1 MRKVKLDIIQ
11 PQTKKVIIAKVTFV
25 NNYERD
31 YYVDVQQ
38 DKILEFTEPQ
48 EVTTEE
54 YDSLSYYIRNQ
65 NRYANPRYAMIE
77 KVDVKSPE
85 VINMFEEIKEKAK
98 KAKEAELAKA
108 IADKKRKETLAKK
121 AEERKRKQLEKL
133 KKELGELT

>member
-11 PQTKKVIIAKVTFV
+11 PQTKKVVIVKVTLI

-31 YYVDVQQ
+31 YYDEVPQ
-38 DKILEFTEPQ
+38 DKIFEFSEPQ

-54 YDSLSYYIRNQ
+54 YDSLSFYIRNQ
-65 NRYANPRYAMIE
+65 TRYCSPRYVMIE

-85 VINMFEEIKEKAK
+85 VINIFEEIKEKAK
-98 KAKEAELAKA
+98 KAKEAELARS

-133 KKELGELT
+133 KMELGESV

>member
-11 PQTKKVIIAKVTFV
+11 PQTKRVVIAKVTLT

-31 YYVDVQQ
+31 YYEDVPQN
-38 DKILEFTEPQ
+38 KVFEFAEPQ

-65 NRYANPRYAMIE
+65 TRYCNPRYVMIE
-77 KVDVKSPE
+77 NIDVKSPE
-85 VINMFEEIKEKAK
+85 VINIFEEIKEKAK

-108 IADKKRKETLAKK
+108 IANKKRKETLAKK